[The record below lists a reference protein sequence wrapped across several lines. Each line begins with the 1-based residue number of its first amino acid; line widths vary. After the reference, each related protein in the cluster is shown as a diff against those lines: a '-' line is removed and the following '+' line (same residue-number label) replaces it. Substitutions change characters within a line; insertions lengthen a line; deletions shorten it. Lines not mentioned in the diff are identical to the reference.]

1 MDSVEKFVTWLS
13 ETASS
18 VALHES
24 LYMYPIIES
33 IHVIAITLF
42 VGTIAMVDLRLLGLS
57 FRDVPVS
64 TMTSRVLPWTVAG
77 FVVMIVTGLLLFYA
91 IPVRTFHS
99 VWFRTK
105 MIFLLVAFINIWFFH
120 RYVRRDQPKWDTRAV
135 PPLGSR
141 ISAVIS
147 LTVWLT
153 VIVMGR
159 FIAYNWF
166 DCDRP
171 QTHFVA
177 WYAGCPAPIYADEI
191 IQ

>member
-1 MDSVEKFVTWLS
+1 MDSVEKFVTWLGD
-13 ETASS
+13 TALS

-24 LYMYPIIES
+24 LYMYPIVES
-33 IHVIAITLF
+33 MHVIAITLF

-105 MIFLLVAFINIWFFH
+105 MIFLLVAFINILFFH

-141 ISAVIS
+141 ISAVVS

-191 IQ
+191 MR